1 MKAFQLV
8 KYGAPS
14 SSVFKEVD
22 VEKPTLSKDNELLVK
37 VHAFGLNY
45 ADVMARK
52 GLYKAAPP
60 LPCVLGYEV
69 IGEIVSV
76 KNTKNKKWIGKRVLA
91 MTRFGGYA
99 EYAKTVIN
107 GIVEI
112 PKEISNGAALAL
124 ATQYCTA
131 YFALCHEIKLY
142 PGETVLIHAA
152 SGGVGTAL
160 TQLAKWKGC
169 KVIGL
174 TRSAKKVDYLTKNGV
189 DLPIV
194 TTETDYKSEVNN
206 YPEYN
211 KVSAAFNA
219 VGGTTVKKDL
229 SILDINGKLVFYGIS
244 DRSKKRK
251 GMFFTL
257 FQFFKIGKF
266 HPVFLLMKSQGVI
279 GLNLLSIADQKPEK
293 LQYVLKELVKLAKQK
308 YITPV
313 ADYKFDWKNLPEAHD
328 GFEKGKFTGK
338 IYIQLDG
345 FN

>member
-8 KYGAPS
+8 KYGAS
-14 SSVFKEVD
+14 SSLVFNEVD
-22 VEKPTLSKDNELLVK
+22 LEKPTLSNDDELLVK

-52 GLYKAAPP
+52 GLYKSAPP
-60 LPCVLGYEV
+60 LPCVLWYEV
-69 IGEIVSV
+69 IGEIVAV
-76 KNTKNKKWIGKRVLA
+76 KNTKNQDWIGKRVLA

-99 EYAKTVIN
+99 EYAKTKIK
-107 GIVEI
+107 GIIEI

-174 TRSAKKVDYLTKNGV
+174 TRSPKKVDYLKNNGV

-194 TTETDYKSEVNN
+194 TTETDYKSAVDNHPD
-206 YPEYN
+206 YD
-211 KVSAAFNA
+211 KVSAASNA
-219 VGGTTVKKDL
+219 VGGST
-229 SILDINGKLVFYGIS
+229 F
-244 DRSKKRK
+244 
-251 GMFFTL
+251 
-257 FQFFKIGKF
+257 
-266 HPVFLLMKSQGVI
+266 
-279 GLNLLSIADQKPEK
+279 
-293 LQYVLKELVKLAKQK
+293 
-308 YITPV
+308 
-313 ADYKFDWKNLPEAHD
+313 
-328 GFEKGKFTGK
+328 
-338 IYIQLDG
+338 
-345 FN
+345 

>member
-14 SSVFKEVD
+14 SSVFKEVE
-22 VEKPTLSKDNELLVK
+22 VEKPTLLKDDELLVK

-52 GLYKAAPP
+52 GLYKAAPA

-69 IGEIVSV
+69 IGEIVAV
-76 KNTKNKKWIGKRVLA
+76 KNTKNNEWMGKRVLA

-142 PGETVLIHAA
+142 PSETVLIHAA

-174 TRSAKKVDYLTKNGV
+174 TRSPKKVDYLIKNGV

-194 TTETDYKSEVNN
+194 TTEKDYKSEVEN
-206 YPEYN
+206 
-211 KVSAAFNA
+211 
-219 VGGTTVKKDL
+219 
-229 SILDINGKLVFYGIS
+229 
-244 DRSKKRK
+244 
-251 GMFFTL
+251 
-257 FQFFKIGKF
+257 
-266 HPVFLLMKSQGVI
+266 HPCI
-279 GLNLLSIADQKPEK
+279 IR
-293 LQYVLKELVKLAKQK
+293 
-308 YITPV
+308 
-313 ADYKFDWKNLPEAHD
+313 
-328 GFEKGKFTGK
+328 
-338 IYIQLDG
+338 
-345 FN
+345 